1 MGTESSSKKIIEK
14 KEHTLVEFFFSISH
28 DVDAIV
34 SGIKLHATIRLG
46 FRFRR
51 DERIGVRHDDSDGVE
66 RDSMRRN
73 QNSSMNQKKKGTQ
86 RFLCEVA

>member
-14 KEHTLVEFFFSISH
+14 EEHTLVEFFVSISH

-46 FRFRR
+46 FRFRG
-51 DERIGVRHDDSDGVE
+51 DERVGVRHDDSDGVKS
-66 RDSMRRN
+66 DWMKKN
-73 QNSSMNQKKKGTQ
+73 QKASENQKKKDTQ
-86 RFLCEVA
+86 RFLCEVV